1 MYILNAHP
9 LMTQWEKMKY
19 KCKKCGAEFDATSR
33 VKCPNCGA
41 EDWDCEPLSKY
52 KLTQP
57 VK

>member
-1 MYILNAHP
+1 
-9 LMTQWEKMKY
+9 MKY
-19 KCKKCGAEFDATSR
+19 RCKKCGTEFDATSK